1 LEQAALAVFIAVQ
14 LILLAVLIPLLVWLR
29 LPQLVV
35 AQGVLITE
43 ITQHQAALVAVKVT
57 AVQQGP
63 LVQQG
68 KVLRG
73 VLTKLVLHR
82 LAVAVAVVRV
92 ALAVVHQQVLLVL
105 EVLVL
110 HRLLLEHLLFM
121 RVVVVVVQGYR
132 QLLEVLGVMA
142 AAVKEGTEQS

>member
-1 LEQAALAVFIAVQ
+1 
-14 LILLAVLIPLLVWLR
+14 LR

-82 LAVAVAVVRV
+82 TAVAVAAVLV

-121 RVVVVVVQGYR
+121 RVVAVVAQGYR

-142 AAVKEGTEQS
+142 AAVKAGTEQL